1 MCPAGGFSLVQ
12 QAPYHA
18 PSEGPE
24 ELKLPITKEMDSAIP
39 ARTAEICRDNWPCYA
54 ICGYLLVLLLSA
66 SDH

>member
-1 MCPAGGFSLVQ
+1 VQ

-39 ARTAEICRDNWPCYA
+39 ARTAEICRDNWPCYDYMRLFTCL
-54 ICGYLLVLLLSA
+54 IVKCFRPLM
-66 SDH
+66 